1 MIMDQEKDKKLLA
14 LTLMYHSIFF
24 LDHFEKCET
33 KCSRKRKSTR
43 PVENFFKPYCSKK
56 PKPSYENI
64 IIVDSDVKISSEE
77 EWRDKK

>member
-1 MIMDQEKDKKLLA
+1 MDQDKDKKFLA
-14 LTLMYHSIFF
+14 VMLMYYSIFF

-56 PKPSYENI
+56 SKPSYENI